1 MSDCGM
7 DFPQLSVLIS
17 WFLEQVMGNSER
29 KVKVG
34 KRILGSLIKIREL
47 ELCSAGRKAF
57 VYSCSKPSSDFSILI
72 MPLKCRQSTLG

>member
-7 DFPQLSVLIS
+7 DFPQLSVWIS

-34 KRILGSLIKIREL
+34 K
-47 ELCSAGRKAF
+47 
-57 VYSCSKPSSDFSILI
+57 
-72 MPLKCRQSTLG
+72 